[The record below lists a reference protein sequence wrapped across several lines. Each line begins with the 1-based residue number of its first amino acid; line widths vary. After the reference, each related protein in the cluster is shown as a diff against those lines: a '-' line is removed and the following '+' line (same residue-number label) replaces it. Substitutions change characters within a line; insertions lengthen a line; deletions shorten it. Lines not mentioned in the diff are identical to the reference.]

1 MTEVERRIRVRSLLP
16 VQLDYDPFQDAES
29 MKRLLHD
36 LTLWVLSGR
45 LFHRQA
51 STVRGL
57 IQQWIRVD
65 EHSRLDEIDERLR
78 KMEAERGVKA

>member
-1 MTEVERRIRVRSLLP
+1 
-16 VQLDYDPFQDAES
+16 

-65 EHSRLDEIDERLR
+65 EHSRLDEIDERHGR
-78 KMEAERGVKA
+78 IGKEKR